1 MEMEEEDDESDGEEK
16 RLETKDR
23 YVEGKA
29 RKPAEAQKAQRMQDT
44 VCNPMASNKKAMAS
58 LFFSHGSAMNNNCT
72 NANDGITEKPRM
84 RVCAKL
90 KLTPWTCAS

>member
-44 VCNPMASNKKAMAS
+44 RQFATKGEILCFPSV
-58 LFFSHGSAMNNNCT
+58 LT
-72 NANDGITEKPRM
+72 DT
-84 RVCAKL
+84 L
-90 KLTPWTCAS
+90 KISTHV